1 MKIRPYEPKDLDHI
15 IELFQQTVYIINRQD
30 YSANQVNAWVNST
43 TKSTRYSKWALEFE
57 RNFTYVA
64 EEEGEVVG
72 FIDMT
77 AAGYLDRL
85 YVHPFFQR
93 VGIASQLLGKIE
105 VIACEY
111 SLSEI
116 RTDASITALPFFEE
130 KGFKMI
136 TKQIVDIRGIQL
148 TNYQM
153 IKKFV

>member
-1 MKIRPYEPKDLDHI
+1 MKIRQYHHQDLDQI
-15 IELFQQTVYIINRQD
+15 IELFQQTVYCINKKD
-30 YSANQVNAWVNST
+30 YSSIQIDAWIT
-43 TKSTRYSKWALEFE
+43 TSKEIRSSKWHKEFTK
-57 RNFTYVA
+57 NFTYVA
-64 EEEGEVVG
+64 EEKGEIVG

-77 AAGYLDRL
+77 TKGYLDRL
-85 YVHPFFQR
+85 YVHSQFQR
-93 VGIASQLLGKIE
+93 MGIASQLLRKIE
-105 VIACEY
+105 AIACEY

-130 KGFKMI
+130 KKFKLI